1 MDKQTKGAWLLS
13 QSKNLD
19 SVVGATRFENIA
31 YAGKIGRLYNVLR
44 RGTAEDPASHIDAD
58 TVTKLCQLNNI
69 DLAARREGL
78 RILNDDGRISIESDG
93 SVVVLGATTRAVLET
108 ASEIYDSAGPSTDE
122 NAVLDL
128 SQKISERP
136 QERKVAEQFIGDT
149 HRLPKAAVAA
159 LIDLSRQS
167 ALIDQEND
175 KDRIILFNSNTFR
188 DKGRAKKAY
197 FLLESLSAADAARVT
212 EMEETLRRQGTVYDA
227 EVEKILG
234 SDLYRRLVSIG
245 YFDRMEV
252 NNDSEAVGYLALP
265 DAFQRYGRPFE
276 EDPVDDAKALLSSL
290 TYGMNRSSYSRGQV
304 TLPTLLLRKLIS
316 GGIVGDQK
324 PVRAI
329 GEDYKELEKR
339 GVVQVIP
346 AGFDR
351 YRMKLLKK
359 DVGELALAIVSG
371 RNAAEEA
378 LLMSTSAAT
387 SFKGPDENRKVV
399 RSKNTV
405 NDKRFVTDA
414 LDRLRSGDY

>member
-359 DVGELALAIVSG
+359 EG
-371 RNAAEEA
+371 RW
-378 LLMSTSAAT
+378 
-387 SFKGPDENRKVV
+387 
-399 RSKNTV
+399 
-405 NDKRFVTDA
+405 
-414 LDRLRSGDY
+414 

>member
-1 MDKQTKGAWLLS
+1 MDKQTRGAWLLA

-19 SVVGATRFENIA
+19 SVVGAPRFENIA
-31 YAGKIGRLYNVLR
+31 YAGKIGRLYNILR
-44 RGTAEDPASHIDAD
+44 RGTSSDVASRVEADA
-58 TVTKLCQLNNI
+58 VTRLCQLNNI

-78 RILNDDGRISIESDG
+78 RVLKEDGRISVETDG

-108 ASEIYDSAGPSTDE
+108 TSEIFESAGPSNDE
-122 NAVLDL
+122 SAVLDL
-128 SQKISERP
+128 SQMVSERP
-136 QERKVAEQFIGDT
+136 QERKRAEQFIGDT
-149 HRLPKAAVAA
+149 HRLSKADASS
-159 LIDLSRQS
+159 LIDLSRQT
-167 ALIDQEND
+167 ALIDQESD
-175 KDRIILFNSNTFR
+175 KDRVILFNSNTFR
-188 DKGRAKKAY
+188 DRGRAKKAY
-197 FLLESLSAADAARVT
+197 FLLQGLSAADAARVT
-212 EMEETLRRQGTVYDA
+212 EMEESLRKEGTVYEAD
-227 EVEKILG
+227 VEKLLG

-252 NNDSEAVGYLALP
+252 NNDREAVGYLALP
-265 DAFQRYGRPFE
+265 DAFQKYGKPFE

-290 TYGMNRSSYSRGQV
+290 TYGMTRSSYTRGQV
-304 TLPTLLLRKLIS
+304 TLPTLLLKKLIS
-316 GGIVGDQK
+316 GGTVGDQR

-346 AGFDR
+346 AGSGR
-351 YRMKLLKK
+351 YMMNLLKK

-387 SFKGPDENRKVV
+387 GFKGPDENRNAV
-399 RSKNTV
+399 RSKNNVT
-405 NDKRFVTDA
+405 DRRFVTEA